1 MRIRM
6 ALALAAAGTAAAM
19 SFAPFALADVN
30 VGSVDVGNVDV
41 TVTDIASGNTFSV
54 LQNVSVQQAAQVCQV
69 DVDVV
74 TATLLNGQSAK
85 CNSKTNNHQKAWIK
99 KH

>member
-1 MRIRM
+1 MRIHT

-19 SFAPFALADVN
+19 FFAPLAQADVN
-30 VGSVDVGNVDV
+30 IGNVDV
-41 TVTDIASGNTFSV
+41 TVTEVASGNTFFV
-54 LQNVSVQQAAQVCQV
+54 LQNVSVDQAAQVCQV
-69 DVDVV
+69 NVDVV
-74 TATLLNGQSAK
+74 TATLLRGDSAK